1 MTVALVRGRAW
12 RVKSTPRQAEDPLT
26 RRMWRWLVAV
36 VDRKRGALVFVG
48 KFIVAMAALWL
59 VAMSGPYAWVRS
71 ELTRAN
77 AEICGWL
84 LGATGLELEVR
95 DGTILSPTFALTVI
109 PGCSGLE
116 IWVFLVAAILAFPSS
131 LREKLLGVGGSL
143 VAILALNIVRITSL
157 FLVGQYRPQ
166 YFDTAHLGLW
176 PAALN
181 VSALLILGGWL
192 AWTGAL
198 GRRLS

>member
-1 MTVALVRGRAW
+1 
-12 RVKSTPRQAEDPLT
+12 
-26 RRMWRWLVAV
+26 MWRWLVAV

-48 KFIVAMAALWL
+48 KFIVAMTALWF

-95 DGTILSPTFALTVI
+95 DGTVLSPTFALTVI

-116 IWVFLVAAILAFPSS
+116 IWFFLVSAMVAFPSS
-131 LREKLLGVGGSL
+131 LRAKLLGVSGAL
-143 VAILALNIVRITSL
+143 VAILALNIVRISSL

-166 YFDTAHLGLW
+166 YFEMAHLGLW
-176 PAALN
+176 PAVFN

-198 GRRLS
+198 ARRLA